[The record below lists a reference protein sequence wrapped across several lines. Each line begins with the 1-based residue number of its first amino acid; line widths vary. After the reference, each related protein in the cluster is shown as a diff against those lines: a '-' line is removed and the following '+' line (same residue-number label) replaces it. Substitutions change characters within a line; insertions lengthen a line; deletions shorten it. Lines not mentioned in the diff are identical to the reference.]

1 LIDLHTHSTA
11 SDGLLAPS
19 ELVLQ
24 ARAAGL
30 SAFSITDHDTTAGFA
45 AAREAAAD
53 VGLELVP
60 GIEISAVSEGHDV
73 HILGYFVDV
82 ESATLRTFIGGQR
95 EERLRRV
102 HEMGHRLRDLGCPI
116 DVDPIL
122 DAARGGRSVGRPQI
136 ATALMSRGYVATRDE
151 AFARFLEFG
160 APAFVPRCGA
170 SPEQVVGVIHAAGG
184 LASMAHPGLTR
195 RDDIIPSLAAAGLD
209 ALEVGHSDHDAGTEA
224 RYRAMARDLGLL
236 VTAGSDFH
244 GDTGGRRQARLGA
257 VSLDEGDF
265 AALKHAAARS

>member
-1 LIDLHTHSTA
+1 VIDLHTHSTA

-19 ELVLQ
+19 ELVQQ

-30 SAFSITDHDTTAGFA
+30 SVFSITDHDTVAGCA
-45 AAREAAAD
+45 AAAD
-53 VGLELVP
+53 AAAAAGIELVP
-60 GIEISAVSEGHDV
+60 GIEISAVSDARDV

-82 ESATLRTFIGGQR
+82 ESPTLRTFIAGQR

-102 HEMGHRLRDLGCPI
+102 REMGRRLGDLGCPI
-116 DVDPIL
+116 DIDPIL
-122 DAARGGRSVGRPQI
+122 DAARGGRSVGRPQV
-136 ATALMSRGYVATRDE
+136 AAALMSRGYVATRDE

-184 LASMAHPGLTR
+184 VASMAHPGLTR
-195 RDDIIPSLAAAGLD
+195 RDEIIAALAAAGLD
-209 ALEVGHSDHDAGTEA
+209 ALEVRHSDHDAATEA
-224 RYRAMARDLGLL
+224 KYRAMARDLGLL

-244 GDTGGRRQARLGA
+244 GDTTGRRRARLGG
-257 VSLDEGDF
+257 VSLDEDDF
-265 AALKHAAARS
+265 AALKRAAAW